1 MKLLKVKNLGK
12 NYISYKKS
20 WHRLKAL
27 MGYAVS
33 DAKNKWVLKGI
44 SFELH
49 KGDSLGIIGLNGNG
63 KSTLLKIIAGV
74 LSQSSGSVSLNG
86 SFKSILELGMGFD
99 YELSGRQNSY
109 LLCSLSI
116 NQSRKMDKI
125 ISDIESFSELG
136 NYFDEPLYT
145 YSSGMLMRLAFSIVT
160 SDMPDLLIIDEA
172 LSVGDAYFQNK
183 CFAKLKE
190 FKRNGGSL
198 LFVSHDMQ
206 AVKTLCDQAI
216 LLSEGSIKYK
226 GHPSDA
232 FDFYNAL
239 ISQKESVEKKQNI
252 NTRLNSGVRSGTKQV
267 EIQSVTVS
275 SKKKKVHVVE
285 QCSPLKISILVNAK
299 QKTKSWCIGI
309 AIRDKYGNDVYATNT
324 KLIKHTLPTLE
335 EKDLYK
341 IEFDILSLSI
351 GPGFYFISVAAH
363 DLLGHTQDNYDWWD
377 KVSQFEVVSSNPRSL
392 GVCYLGLKCS
402 SNFIK

>member
-1 MKLLKVKNLGK
+1 MNLLKVKNLGK

-27 MGYAVS
+27 LGYSVS
-33 DAKNKWVLKGI
+33 DANNKWVLKGI
-44 SFELH
+44 SFELY

-74 LSQSSGSVSLNG
+74 LSPSSGSVSLNG
-86 SFKSILELGMGFD
+86 SIQSILELGMGFD

-109 LLCSLSI
+109 LLSSLSK
-116 NQSRKMDKI
+116 NQSSKMDKI
-125 ISDIESFSELG
+125 VCDIESFSELG

-183 CFAKLKE
+183 CFTKLKE
-190 FKRNGGSL
+190 YKKNGGSM

-206 AVKTLCDQAI
+206 AVKTLCNQAI
-216 LLSEGSIKYK
+216 LLSEGTIKYK

-239 ISQKESVEKKQNI
+239 ISKKESFAIKKNI
-252 NTRLNSGVRSGTKQV
+252 KTSLNSGIRSGTKQV
-267 EIQSVTVS
+267 EIESVTVF
-275 SKKKKVHVVE
+275 SKKKKAQVIE

-299 QKTKSWCIGI
+299 QKTKSWCVGI

-324 KLIKHTLPTLE
+324 KLIKHTLPDLE
-335 EKDLYK
+335 EKDVYK
-341 IEFDILSLSI
+341 IEFDISSLLI
-351 GPGFYFISVAAH
+351 GPGFYLISVAVH
-363 DLLGHTQDNYDWWD
+363 DLLGHTHGNFDWWD
-377 KVSQFEVVSSNPRSL
+377 KVSQFEVVSSNPKSS
-392 GVCYLGLKCS
+392 GVCYLNLKCS